1 LPGYPSALDSWV
13 PYVLAPGAIVV
24 FAAVQDACLPTA
36 FVSNQHIP
44 SGFLVCMA
52 TMLGVLVLRGLPQFG
67 ACRGV
72 VDGKARPLYW
82 AASAALTASVAFWMA
97 VAALTCVQTALTG
110 GRESA
115 HGYMGGTVW
124 PGLQLHRLI
133 SAAAGYNAAQ
143 AFCCSAGVQD
153 HLCA

>member
-1 LPGYPSALDSWV
+1 
-13 PYVLAPGAIVV
+13 
-24 FAAVQDACLPTA
+24 
-36 FVSNQHIP
+36 VSNQHMP